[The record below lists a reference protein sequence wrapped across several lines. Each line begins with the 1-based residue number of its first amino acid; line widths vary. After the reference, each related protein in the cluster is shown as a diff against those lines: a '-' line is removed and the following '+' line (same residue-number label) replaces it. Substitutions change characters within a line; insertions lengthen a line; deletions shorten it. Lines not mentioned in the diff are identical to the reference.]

1 MKSKGVKIYR
11 RLLGYVRP
19 YKVRLVVSMVAS
31 LGVAG
36 SDVTYAKLIQPFV
49 DKVLQPGGQE
59 YIHLIPVFVIGLAA
73 IKGVSRYVQEYFIRT
88 AGQLVVQ
95 DVRNDLYGHTVNLS
109 LGYFSRTTAGN
120 LLSRILNDVGQMQRA
135 GASVLVDGLRE
146 GTTLIGLV
154 ALAFYNDWKLA
165 GMAFLVLPLSLWPA
179 STIGR
184 KIKGYSKRGQAAMG
198 ILTAALEQALSGIKV
213 IKAFG
218 TEKQEKKRFARENSQ
233 YYRFLRKLIKYNAI
247 SSPIMELLASFG
259 AAGVLWYGMERVISG
274 AMTQGELFS
283 TMAAILMMYT
293 PVKRLT
299 KVNNTIQRAMGA
311 AERVFE
317 TLDEEIDLKD
327 NPGAET
333 LERVKGEVEFDDV
346 GFAYDDQAVLAGF
359 SLRAEAGQV
368 VALVGPS
375 GAGKS
380 TVAAL
385 LNRFYDPQEGS
396 VRIDGRAIDRVTI
409 ESLKQNI
416 SFVDQ
421 DTFLFNDSIANNIRY
436 GCQTATDEEVRHAA
450 LLAYADDFIEQL
462 PDGYETV
469 IGDRGFRLSGGQ
481 RQRIC
486 IARAFLRNSP
496 ILVLDEATSALDT
509 ESEAKVQKAL
519 VNLMRN
525 RTTLVIAHRLSTVM
539 HADKIVVMED
549 GRICQV
555 GTHRELVQT
564 DGLYRKLYE
573 IQFQDQDQDQ
583 DQE

>member
-1 MKSKGVKIYR
+1 MKSKGVQIYR

-19 YKVRLVVSMVAS
+19 YRGRIAVSMVAS

-49 DKVLQPGGQE
+49 DKVLKPGGQE

-95 DVRNDLYGHTVNLS
+95 DVRNDLYSHTVNLS

-165 GMAFLVLPLSLWPA
+165 GVAFLVLPLSLWPA

-218 TEKQEKKRFARENSQ
+218 TEKQERKKFARENSQ

-327 NPGAET
+327 NPGAEV
-333 LERVKGEVEFDDV
+333 LDRVRGEVEFDNV
-346 GFAYDDQAVLAGF
+346 GFAYDNQAVLEGF
-359 SLRAEAGQV
+359 NLRAEAGQV

-385 LNRFYDPQEGS
+385 LNRFYDPQKGS

-436 GCQTATDEEVRHAA
+436 GCQTATDEEVRQAA
-450 LLAYADDFIEQL
+450 RLAYADEFIEQL
-462 PDGYETV
+462 PSGYETV

-509 ESEAKVQKAL
+509 ESEAMVQKAL
-519 VNLMRN
+519 ANLMRN

-549 GRICQV
+549 GRICQA
-555 GTHRELVQT
+555 GTHQELVQT

-573 IQFQDQDQDQ
+573 IQFQDQ
-583 DQE
+583 E

>member
-1 MKSKGVKIYR
+1 
-11 RLLGYVRP
+11 
-19 YKVRLVVSMVAS
+19 
-31 LGVAG
+31 
-36 SDVTYAKLIQPFV
+36 
-49 DKVLQPGGQE
+49 
-59 YIHLIPVFVIGLAA
+59 
-73 IKGVSRYVQEYFIRT
+73 
-88 AGQLVVQ
+88 
-95 DVRNDLYGHTVNLS
+95 
-109 LGYFSRTTAGN
+109 
-120 LLSRILNDVGQMQRA
+120 MQRA

-165 GMAFLVLPLSLWPA
+165 GVAFLVLPLSLWPA

-259 AAGVLWYGMERVISG
+259 AAGVLWYGMNRVVSG

-327 NPGAET
+327 NPGAEV
-333 LERVKGEVEFDDV
+333 LDRVKGEVEFDDV
-346 GFAYDDQAVLAGF
+346 GFAYDDKAVLEGF
-359 SLRAEAGQV
+359 NLRAESGQV

-396 VRIDGRAIDRVTI
+396 VRIDGRAIDQVTI

-436 GCQTATDEEVRHAA
+436 GCQTATDEEVRQAA
-450 LLAYADDFIEQL
+450 RLAYAEDFIEQL
-462 PDGYETV
+462 PAGFETV

-509 ESEAKVQKAL
+509 ESEAMVQKAL
-519 VNLMRN
+519 ANLMRN

-549 GRICQV
+549 GRICQA
-555 GTHRELVQT
+555 GTHQELVKT

-573 IQFQDQDQDQ
+573 IQFQDQ
-583 DQE
+583 E